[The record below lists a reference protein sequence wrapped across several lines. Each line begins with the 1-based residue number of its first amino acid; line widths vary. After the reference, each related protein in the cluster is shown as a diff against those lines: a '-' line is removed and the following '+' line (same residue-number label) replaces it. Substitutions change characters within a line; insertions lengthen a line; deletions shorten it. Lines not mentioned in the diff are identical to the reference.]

1 MNGAEPLRFM
11 IHVEHIDDFQHPDL
25 APYRTM
31 RRQEE
36 HRQQGVFVAEGE
48 KVVRRLIESPLRILS
63 VLLPPRWLPDFQRL
77 LEQRGADVRV
87 YVAEKER
94 LESLTGFSM
103 YQGLLA
109 LARVPDPIGLDQI
122 LGGAPPPR
130 LLVAVEGLSSAE
142 NLGTL
147 VRNAAALGVQGFVA
161 GETCASPYLRRAV
174 RTSMGAVFRLPI
186 LETSSLVRT
195 LAGLRDSGIRCV
207 AAHPHAD
214 QRTLAEA
221 DLGGDCCLVFGSE
234 GYGLTPG
241 VLQACDEAVSLPMQR
256 GVDSLNVAS
265 AAAVFLYEAS
275 RQRAAHH

>member
-1 MNGAEPLRFM
+1 MGPLVSM
-11 IHVEHIDDFQHPDL
+11 IQVEYIDDLQHPDL
-25 APYRTM
+25 AAFRTM

-36 HRQQGVFVAEGE
+36 HRRQGIFVAEGE
-48 KVVRRLIESPLRILS
+48 KVVRRLVESPLRVLS
-63 VLLPPRWLPDFQRL
+63 VLLPPRWLPDYQRL
-77 LEQRGADVRV
+77 LEQRGDDVRV

-109 LARVPDPIGLDQI
+109 LARVPDPVGIDQI
-122 LGGAPPPR
+122 LEGAHRPR

-147 VRNAAALGVQGFVA
+147 VRNAAALGVQGLVV

-186 LETSSLVRT
+186 LETRSLVRT
-195 LAGLRDSGIRCV
+195 LEGLRDCGIRCV
-207 AAHPHAD
+207 AAHPPAD
-214 QRTLAEA
+214 QRTLVEA

-241 VLQACDEAVSLPMQR
+241 VLEVCDEAVSLPMQR

-275 RQRAAHH
+275 RQRTARR